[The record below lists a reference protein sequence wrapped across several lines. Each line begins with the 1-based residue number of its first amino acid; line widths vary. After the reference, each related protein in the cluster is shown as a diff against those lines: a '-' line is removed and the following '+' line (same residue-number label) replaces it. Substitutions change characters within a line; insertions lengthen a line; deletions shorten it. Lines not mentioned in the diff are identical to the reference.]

1 MGFLLLRKEYSIE
14 FYIFK
19 YYRCKNVNNYYFFF
33 LLNNRIFGRIKFKI
47 KNICILSYLFYIII
61 GIRMF

>member
-33 LLNNRIFGRIKFKI
+33 YRIIEFLEELNLRLKI
-47 KNICILSYLFYIII
+47 YVY
-61 GIRMF
+61 